1 MTQRRTGVGA
11 WRAAALG
18 AVLFGGAVAG
28 CGGGSSGPPKTLS
41 LSGEQVPVS
50 EVTDAYSQMCTISSQ
65 AQSNPA
71 ATVTPFANVESGLN
85 VLATVLNKDHSQE
98 SQRLLAALST
108 FQADL
113 LEKPPA
119 TTSAQA
125 ASNLLQTAKQG
136 LVALKITPPA
146 C

>member
-1 MTQRRTGVGA
+1 MTQHRTGVAAGVA
-11 WRAAALG
+11 VALIVVAAACG
-18 AVLFGGAVAG
+18 
-28 CGGGSSGPPKTLS
+28 GGGSSGPPKSLS
-41 LSGEQVPVS
+41 LSGEQVPIS
-50 EVTDAYSQMCTISSQ
+50 QVTGAYSQMSAISTQ

-71 ATVTPFANVESGLN
+71 ATVVPFANVEGGLN
-85 VLATVLNKDHSQE
+85 VLATVLAKDHGQE

-119 TTSAQA
+119 STSGQA
-125 ASNLLQTAKQG
+125 GVNLLQTAKQG
-136 LVALKITPPA
+136 LQALKIAPPA